1 MGSIQY
7 VPLGVDGFRCTI
19 VTTARQ
25 TTRHIELV
33 VVDVAIDA
41 GPLLDGH
48 DDFGS
53 NSALVGNLLNA
64 GISEFAYRRD
74 DHEEARKSFRK
85 AAVRHA
91 RAALQLADYTN
102 LGWYQMRKGWC
113 SCCFALTE
121 HRVVD
126 GKFVPVVCLC
136 MECGEAT
143 TPCAAAGCRHMAR
156 RSHGTVRVP
165 PYCSEHRH
173 EVRSFVGSTRK
184 YASLD
189 AIDDLRTFE
198 KKNLRGITRAV
209 VVAGV
214 GVAVIA
220 PMVFVAAPAI
230 GGALGASGL
239 IGPALSGA
247 AATSHGLAFLGG
259 GTLAAGGLGMAG
271 GAAVVT
277 ATGAAL
283 GGTLGA
289 VTAAAYL
296 RDDKSF
302 SIEKLRD
309 GVGTPIIV
317 ASGFLTEGGT
327 GWGAWEQIIVARYP
341 DNPVYRVHWGA
352 KELAAF
358 GAVLAGAGSKSAVG
372 AVLKFFGAQGSKQA
386 AKVVPGIGAAMIAA
400 DLIAN
405 PWHVAKNRA
414 EQTAAVLAD
423 LLARVDAPSF
433 ILVGHSLGA
442 RVMLCTAELLATKS
456 GAPKLQA
463 VHLLGAAVGVGGD
476 WKLLNDSVAD
486 KVWNYHSANDGVL
499 KIVYPTAQAGQ
510 KAVGRVGFGTK
521 FPNIVDIDVSEGVSA
536 HSGYYEYVVLQAAA
550 QDEQRSSTTT

>member
-7 VPLGVDGFRCTI
+7 IPLGEDGFRCTI
-19 VTTARQ
+19 VTTAREM
-25 TTRHIELV
+25 TRHIELV
-33 VVDVAIDA
+33 LMDVATDT
-41 GPLLDGH
+41 GPLLDGD
-48 DDFGS
+48 DDFKT

-64 GISEFAYRRD
+64 GISEFAYRSG
-74 DHEEARKSFRK
+74 DHDEARKSFRK
-85 AAVRHA
+85 AADRYA
-91 RAALQLADYTN
+91 RAAVQLADYTN
-102 LGWYQMRKGWC
+102 LGSYQMRKGWC

-126 GKFVPVVCLC
+126 GKFAPAVCLC
-136 MECGEAT
+136 LECGEAT

-156 RSHGTVRVP
+156 RSHGPVRVP
-165 PYCSEHRH
+165 PYCGEHRH
-173 EVRSFVGSTRK
+173 EIRSFTGSARK
-184 YASLD
+184 YDSLD
-189 AIDDLRTFE
+189 AIDDLRTFD
-198 KKNLRGITRAV
+198 KKNLRGITRTV

-214 GVAVIA
+214 GVAVVA
-220 PMVFVAAPAI
+220 PMVFIAAPAI

-247 AATSHGLAFLGG
+247 AATGHGLAFLGG

-271 GAAVVT
+271 GTAVVT

-289 VTAAAYL
+289 VTASAYL

-302 SIEKLRD
+302 SIEKLRG
-309 GVGTPIIV
+309 GVGTPVIV

-327 GWGAWEQIIVARYP
+327 GWGAWERIVTARYP

-358 GAVLAGAGSKSAVG
+358 GAVLAGAGGKVAAG

-386 AKVVPGIGAAMIAA
+386 AKVVPGLGGAMIAA

-442 RVMLCTAELLATKS
+442 RVMLCTAELLATKG

-486 KVWNYHSANDGVL
+486 KIWNYHSANDGVL
-499 KIVYPTAQAGQ
+499 KTVYPTAQAGQ
-510 KAVGRVGFGTK
+510 KAIGRVGFGTK
-521 FPNIVDIDVSEGVSA
+521 FPNIVDIDMSEEVLS
-536 HSGYYEYVVLQAAA
+536 HSGYYEHVVLENPA
-550 QDEQRSSTTT
+550 QDEQRIATT